1 MRGTLKQRSKGIW
14 TIILDAGRDPA
25 TGKRRQQWHT
35 VKGTK
40 REAQKRLTELLHE
53 VDTGLYIKP
62 AQVTVDTFLRQWLQD
77 YAANRVRSTTLEGY
91 QWRARSIVATLGNI
105 RLADLR
111 PQHIQGYYTDKLSS
125 GIAPL
130 TLVKRHN
137 LIRAAL
143 ATAVHWKLVTA
154 NVAEL
159 VNPPRKTHKE
169 MRALTPEEV
178 QELLDVCQGTPWH
191 TIFHTLVWTGL
202 RRSELLGLRWKDLD
216 LLLASLRVTQVLHQL
231 GDGTFVY
238 AEPKTAKGKRAVSL
252 TPSSC
257 LLLQVHKEQ
266 QEHDATLLGI
276 QLTGDS
282 LMFSHPD
289 GSPRRPD
296 SLTQAFRRRSRKA
309 GLTGVGLHD
318 LRHTNASLLLKLN
331 ANPKTISDRLGH
343 APVQITMDVYSH
355 LLPGVQEAAV
365 AGLGALLE
373 PVGISTC

>member
-14 TIILDAGRDPA
+14 TIIPDAGRDPA

-159 VNPPRKTHKE
+159 VDPPRKTHKE

-231 GDGTFVY
+231 GMGHLFTQSQRQ
-238 AEPKTAKGKRAVSL
+238 PRASA
-252 TPSSC
+252 
-257 LLLQVHKEQ
+257 Q
-266 QEHDATLLGI
+266 
-276 QLTGDS
+276 
-282 LMFSHPD
+282 
-289 GSPRRPD
+289 
-296 SLTQAFRRRSRKA
+296 
-309 GLTGVGLHD
+309 
-318 LRHTNASLLLKLN
+318 SLLR
-331 ANPKTISDRLGH
+331 P
-343 APVQITMDVYSH
+343 
-355 LLPGVQEAAV
+355 LLACCSRSTRNNRNMM
-365 AGLGALLE
+365 LL
-373 PVGISTC
+373 CWAYN